1 MVFFLFSILLALAAL
16 VENRSF
22 YNISFIVVLVWFCFN
37 YGYGFDWINYRD
49 AYMHSL
55 DRSAWFGFVFLEPG
69 FLILMKIFRFM
80 EVPFS
85 LFYCFVSFFLYSMV
99 YFFCRSQKNPS
110 LSFFTL
116 FSFCGFFAFSEWI
129 REGMAISLIL
139 VGLIFLK
146 AEKKNKFYIFVCMAS
161 MVHVSA
167 LTSFIYPYILKN
179 NHKRM
184 KRSVLIVF
192 LIYSVI
198 IFSFYNSQYFMW
210 IPGISAKIAGYGAVY
225 IESNQSGFFNYI
237 LSSKIS
243 FIYMLLLF
251 FISFLNKKGASIY
264 SSFKFVFLRL
274 GYYFVPTLVISIDD
288 FMDKQGTGRRTNMIK
303 CIYIIIVL
311 VISAIPLA
319 NPFFS
324 QGISLSLDLFSTSAD
339 INYVISKK
347 CNIINNNLE
356 QHTILRCL

>member
-1 MVFFLFSILLALAAL
+1 
-16 VENRSF
+16 
-22 YNISFIVVLVWFCFN
+22 
-37 YGYGFDWINYRD
+37 
-49 AYMHSL
+49 
-55 DRSAWFGFVFLEPG
+55 
-69 FLILMKIFRFM
+69 
-80 EVPFS
+80 
-85 LFYCFVSFFLYSMV
+85 
-99 YFFCRSQKNPS
+99 
-110 LSFFTL
+110 
-116 FSFCGFFAFSEWI
+116 
-129 REGMAISLIL
+129 
-139 VGLIFLK
+139 
-146 AEKKNKFYIFVCMAS
+146 
-161 MVHVSA
+161 
-167 LTSFIYPYILKN
+167 
-179 NHKRM
+179 
-184 KRSVLIVF
+184 
-192 LIYSVI
+192 
-198 IFSFYNSQYFMW
+198 MW

-264 SSFKFVFLRL
+264 SSFTCVFFILLSRLSSIVLRL